1 MSVEELKAFGKKVV
15 EDEKLK
21 KKAKEIGMEDVEGI
35 ITLAKEN
42 GFDVSKEDMEAAAEE
57 MKSTGEL
64 NEDDLEQVAGGF
76 VTSTA
81 LAVGTA
87 AVAVG
92 TAATSVTSTTS
103 SGGW

>member
-1 MSVEELKAFGKKVV
+1 LGKKVV

-21 KKAKEIGMEDVEGI
+21 KKAQEIGMEDVEGI

-42 GFDVSKEDMEAAAEE
+42 GFDVSKEDMQAAAEE

-81 LAVGTA
+81 VAVGTA

-92 TAATSVTSTTS
+92 SAVTSVTSTTS